1 MNFKARI
8 NLKADMNFKAG
19 MNDIHSAGT
28 HFQGEYGSFI
38 YYPPGLKESFSIYKD
53 FDLKN
58 SLHWR

>member
-1 MNFKARI
+1 
-8 NLKADMNFKAG
+8 MNFKAG

-53 FDLKN
+53 IDLKN